1 LLPFFINKEGAI
13 VFQVQQS
20 DNGLI
25 VSAPAQDVVAR
36 LKVADWGWKTSWG
49 TSTSGGVVL
58 EVQGHFLKDNAAAA
72 TFEILALSDGRTTIY
87 VEGNRGKAMNAMGG
101 NIFNTGVKRFQ
112 KKALEKARQILAGT

>member
-1 LLPFFINKEGAI
+1 M
-13 VFQVQQS
+13 FQVQQT

-25 VSAPAQDVVAR
+25 VNAPVQDVIAR
-36 LKVADWGWKTSWG
+36 LKVFDWGWKTRWG
-49 TSTSGGVVL
+49 QSTSGGSLL

-72 TFEILALSDGRTTIY
+72 TLEILALSDGRTTIY

-112 KKALEKARQILAGT
+112 KKVLEKAQQILSSK